1 MMLTS
6 INKEK
11 NLLVFGFDNDKTA
24 IYDFKERKAIGVRGK
39 EIFIDSFL
47 KYTENV
53 TSEVSNE
60 IAYKLII
67 GTKELRY
74 KASYVILLARL
85 EQWFSYIDLLDRE
98 ALTDRGWY
106 AGNYIDELNYVKMDK
121 GYIKWLR
128 ANDYKISFETFK
140 DYEIYKAS
148 LAMVGNKEEN
158 EKLIKLICKYF
169 NFGDDFLKLTASMQ
183 KKLIKSLKIDFKNYN
198 LPTKHYDLHQL
209 LINYP
214 TLEQYYDDNRG
225 FDYNTEQLMQIKD
238 AEREKAILAQEEKI
252 FDLEKLDLD
261 DLQIIVPHTLEDFI
275 DEGTQQHNCVGSYYH
290 NSIVRGENLI
300 YFVRKKNNPDKSY
313 ITCRYS
319 IIDKTSVE
327 TREVDNTSVKDVSPT
342 LFPTI
347 DREITRL
354 LEIANN

>member
-11 NLLVFGFDNDKTA
+11 NLLVFGFDTGKTA
-24 IYDFKERKAIGVRGK
+24 TYDFNKRKAIGVSGK
-39 EIFIDSFL
+39 EILIENFL
-47 KYTENV
+47 RYTTNATQNV
-53 TSEVSNE
+53 INE

-67 GTKELRY
+67 GTKKLRY
-74 KASYVILLARL
+74 MASDVILLARL
-85 EQWFSYIDLLDRE
+85 EQWFSYTDLLDTD
-98 ALTDRGWY
+98 ALDRFWL
-106 AGNYIDELNYVKMDK
+106 ASRYISTLNLVKMDK
-121 GYIKWLR
+121 GYIKWLK
-128 ANDYKISFETFK
+128 ANDYKISIETFK
-140 DYEIYKAS
+140 DYEIHKAG
-148 LAMVGNKEEN
+148 LAMAGNKEEN

-169 NFGDDFLKLTASMQ
+169 NFGDDFLKLTTSMQ

-198 LPTKHYDLHQL
+198 LPTRHCELRHL
-209 LINYP
+209 LINCP

-225 FDYNTEQLMQIKD
+225 FDYNVEQLMLIKD
-238 AEREKAILAQEEKI
+238 AEREKSILAQEAKI
-252 FDLEKLDLD
+252 FDLEKLELD
-261 DLQIIVPHTLEDFI
+261 DLQIIVPHTLEDFV

-290 NSIVRGENLI
+290 NSIAKGENLI

-319 IIDKTSVE
+319 IIDKASVE
-327 TREVDNTSVKDVSPT
+327 TREINNTSVKNVSPM